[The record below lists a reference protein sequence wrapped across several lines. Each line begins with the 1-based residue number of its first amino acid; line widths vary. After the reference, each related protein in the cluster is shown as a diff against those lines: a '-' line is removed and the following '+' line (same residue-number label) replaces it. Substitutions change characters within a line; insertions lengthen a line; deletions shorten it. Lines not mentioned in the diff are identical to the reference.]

1 MPVVVVVVVVVVV
14 SILQKTENVKAC
26 FDVVLIDDDESKTKR
41 RRSLKKSKFLTTQ
54 TKAKC
59 DFPRSR
65 GGRENK
71 KEGLTHNFGA
81 IYRVL
86 YDFLFRVFS
95 MSE

>member
-1 MPVVVVVVVVVVV
+1 MTKPVVVVV

-26 FDVVLIDDDESKTKR
+26 FDVVLIVDDESKTKR
-41 RRSLKKSKFLTTQ
+41 RRSLKKSKILTTQ

-65 GGRENK
+65 GERENK

-86 YDFLFRVFS
+86 YDFLFS

>member
-1 MPVVVVVVVVVVV
+1 MPVVVIVVVVVG
-14 SILQKTENVKAC
+14 ILQKTENVKAC
-26 FDVVLIDDDESKTKR
+26 KTKR

-65 GGRENK
+65 GERENK

-86 YDFLFRVFS
+86 SDFLFRVFS

>member
-1 MPVVVVVVVVVVV
+1 MPVVVVVG
-14 SILQKTENVKAC
+14 ILQKTENVK
-26 FDVVLIDDDESKTKR
+26 ESKTKR
-41 RRSLKKSKFLTTQ
+41 LWSLKKSKILTTQ